1 MGCVDQN
8 AKGQNQHR
16 RLLIH
21 PFVQVTTEGHGGGR
35 LRRGTQKRRFLLACS
50 CIKVLSPEKGRE
62 SAMAP
67 LGANQAAKTT
77 NGSGEL
83 LSETTPMEK
92 HPAPLAAGNM
102 FVRLAG
108 IGVLLLAGVYC
119 GFGRQISKSAFFCVL

>member
-1 MGCVDQN
+1 MAAANYG
-8 AKGQNQHR
+8 AAHKKGAPFC
-16 RLLIH
+16 LLLHQSAISG
-21 PFVQVTTEGHGGGR
+21 P
-35 LRRGTQKRRFLLACS
+35 
-50 CIKVLSPEKGRE
+50 KGRE
-62 SAMAP
+62 GAMAP